1 MEIKYKL
8 SHAAEQDLRNIY
20 AYGHQMWGAQQ
31 ADIYF
36 NAFFEAFIKI
46 SKQPEAYPE
55 VNHIKP
61 GYRRCVCGVDSIYF
75 RVVDGCMEIMAV
87 IGHQDIVGF

>member
-1 MEIKYKL
+1 MAKTHKL
-8 SHAAEQDLRNIY
+8 SLEAEQDLKNIY
-20 AYGHQMWGAQQ
+20 AYGYQMWGEQQ

-36 NAFFEAFIKI
+36 NAFFEAFSKI
-46 SKQPEAYPE
+46 AQQPEAYQA

-75 RVVDGCMEIMAV
+75 RVVDEVTEIMAV
-87 IGHQDIVGF
+87 IGNQSFDR